1 MNARWWLPLLVLVIA
16 APLWLHWWEP
26 GLFLAINQ
34 ACASVPAVAWAA
46 LSLGG
51 NAWGV
56 LALTSPLLVFAPRLM
71 WAWLCAVPVGVVFAR
86 IGKEWLFSP
95 RPAGLIE
102 HAQIRIVGEPMEFA
116 SMPSGHTLTAFAVA
130 GSIYFAID
138 AARRRRFVWLW
149 LLAGLVGLSRMAL
162 GAHWPGD
169 VAVGACLGVWA
180 AAIGHL
186 LLQRLGPGA
195 TAPTGWP
202 MRILAAVLALTLYH
216 MLDAPLDYEESRQPQ
231 YVLALVLVLVL
242 LRFARLQRSATAP

>member
-1 MNARWWLPLLVLVIA
+1 MNARWWLPLVVIVIA

-26 GLFLAINQ
+26 GLFLAVNQ
-34 ACASVPAVAWAA
+34 ACASVPAVLWVA

-71 WAWLCAVPVGVVFAR
+71 WAWLCAAPMGAILAR
-86 IGKEWLFSP
+86 MGKEWLFSP

-130 GSIYFAID
+130 GSIYFAIEE
-138 AARRRRFVWLW
+138 AQRRRFVWLW
-149 LLAGLVGLSRMAL
+149 LLAALVGLSRMAL

-169 VAVGACLGVWA
+169 VVVGACLGAWA
-180 AAIGHL
+180 AATGHL
-186 LLQRLGPGA
+186 LWQRLGHGVF
-195 TAPTGWP
+195 APRGWP
-202 MRILAAVLALTLYH
+202 MRALAVVLALTLYQ
-216 MLDAPLDYEESRQPQ
+216 MLDAPLDYDAGQQPQ
-231 YVLALVLVLVL
+231 YGLALVLVLVL
-242 LRFARLQRSATAP
+242 LRFARQQRRRED

>member
-1 MNARWWLPLLVLVIA
+1 MSARWWLPLLVLVIA

-26 GLFLAINQ
+26 SLFLAINQ
-34 ACASVPAVAWAA
+34 ACANVPALAWAA
-46 LSLGG
+46 ISLGG

-56 LALTSPLLVFAPRLM
+56 LALTSPLLVMAPRLM
-71 WAWLCAVPVGVVFAR
+71 WAWLCAAPVAVLLAR
-86 IGKEWLFSP
+86 LGKEWLLSP

-138 AARRRRFVWLW
+138 AGRRQRFAWLW
-149 LLAGLVGLSRMAL
+149 WLAALVGLSRMAL

-169 VAVGACLGVWA
+169 VVVGACLGVWA

-186 LLQRLGPGA
+186 LWLRLVPGVF
-195 TAPTGWP
+195 APRGWQ
-202 MRILAAVLALTLYH
+202 MRLLAAVLALTLYP

-231 YVLALVLVLVL
+231 LVLALVLVGVL
-242 LRFARLQRSATAP
+242 LRFARQQRREDL

>member
-1 MNARWWLPLLVLVIA
+1 MIVRWYLPLVVLVFA

-26 GLFLAINQ
+26 DLFLAINQ
-34 ACASVPAVAWAA
+34 ACASVPAVVWAA

-56 LALTSPLLVFAPRLM
+56 LALTSPLLVVAPRLM
-71 WAWLCAVPVGVVFAR
+71 WAWLCAAPVAVLLAR
-86 IGKEWLFSP
+86 IGKEWVLSP

-102 HAQIRIVGEPMEFA
+102 HAQIRIVGEPMTFA

-138 AARRRRFVWLW
+138 AGRRQRFVWLW
-149 LLAGLVGLSRMAL
+149 LLAALVGLSRMAL

-169 VAVGACLGVWA
+169 VVVGACLGAWA

-186 LLQRLGPGA
+186 LLLRLGPQVL
-195 TAPTGWP
+195 APRGWQ
-202 MRILAAVLALTLYH
+202 MRVLAAVLALTLYP
-216 MLDAPLDYEESRQPQ
+216 LVEAPLDYEESRQPQ
-231 YVLALVLVLVL
+231 YVLALVLVWVL
-242 LRFARLQRSATAP
+242 LRFARQQRREDE

>member
-1 MNARWWLPLLVLVIA
+1 MNARWWLPLALLLAA

-26 GLFLAINQ
+26 GLFLAVNQ
-34 ACASVPAVAWAA
+34 ACASVPAVVWAA

-51 NAWGV
+51 NVWGV

-71 WAWLCAVPVGVVFAR
+71 WAWLCAAPVGAILAR

-130 GSIYFAID
+130 GSIYFAIE
-138 AARRRRFVWLW
+138 AERRQRFVWLW
-149 LLAGLVGLSRMAL
+149 LLAALVGLSRMAL
-162 GAHWPGD
+162 GAHWLGD
-169 VAVGACLGVWA
+169 VVVGACLGVWA

-186 LLQRLGPGA
+186 LLQRLGPGVF
-195 TAPTGWP
+195 APRGWQ
-202 MRILAAVLALTLYH
+202 MRALAAVLALTLYQL
-216 MLDAPLDYEESRQPQ
+216 LDAPLDYADSRHPQ
-231 YVLALVLVLVL
+231 YGLALVLVLVL
-242 LRFARLQRSATAP
+242 LRFAREQRREV

>member
-1 MNARWWLPLLVLVIA
+1 MSARWWLPLLVLVIA

-26 GLFLAINQ
+26 SLFLAINQ
-34 ACASVPAVAWAA
+34 ACANVPALAWAA
-46 LSLGG
+46 ISLGG

-56 LALTSPLLVFAPRLM
+56 LALTSPLLVMAPRLM
-71 WAWLCAVPVGVVFAR
+71 WAWLCAAPVAVLLAR
-86 IGKEWLFSP
+86 LGKEWLLSP

-138 AARRRRFVWLW
+138 ARLRQRFGWLW
-149 LLAGLVGLSRMAL
+149 WLAALVGLSRMAL

-169 VAVGACLGVWA
+169 VVVGACLGVWA

-186 LLQRLGPGA
+186 LWLRLGPGVL
-195 TAPTGWP
+195 APRGWQ
-202 MRILAAVLALTLYH
+202 MRLLAAVLALPLYP
-216 MLDAPLDYEESRQPQ
+216 MLDSPLDYEESRQPQ
-231 YVLALVLVLVL
+231 LVLAVVLVGVL
-242 LRFARLQRSATAP
+242 LRFARQQRREDL